1 MLKRENWPDHVS
13 LCNPIERMKKY
24 KSSASDNCE
33 TAFAAA
39 DPLSYKKQMNFH
51 WIHHKWRADV

>member
-39 DPLSYKKQMNFH
+39 DPL
-51 WIHHKWRADV
+51 